1 MAQPLDARPAGFGVS
16 AAERTPRRIAMLG
29 PFGFHPK
36 KTMRARAF
44 RLARALAQRGHSVA
58 MWMPPWNTPD
68 EAGRAWQ
75 EDGVAITYIHLS
87 GGVVGITH
95 RLIQAALAW
104 QPDVVH
110 CFKPKAYSGLAAWR
124 LWHTHRRRLR
134 LVMDSD
140 DWEGWGGWNDRE
152 AYPRLAKHFFAWQ
165 ERWGMRHCHALTVA
179 SRALETLAWGL
190 GVPRQQVVYLPNGPG
205 IEPPPFTPRPPRPH
219 PTLLLYSRFFEFDI
233 QRLVAVLVQAQR
245 QLPDL
250 RIQVVGESLEVADG
264 ARLHALLAQAGLLD
278 RVENAGWVAE
288 TDAPSLISQADLGL
302 YLMDDTLLN
311 RTKCPVK
318 LADMLSV
325 GLPVVAEAVGQ
336 TPEYIR
342 HGETGW
348 LSPSGDV
355 AGLVEGIITLLT
367 DEARRQ
373 QLALGAWRHLEAHFT
388 WEQLAVRAERLYS
401 PLLSRQG

>member
-1 MAQPLDARPAGFGVS
+1 MAAPVTGRPAG
-16 AAERTPRRIAMLG
+16 APRRIAMVG

-44 RLARALAQRGHSVA
+44 RLACALTRRGHTVA
-58 MWMPPWNTPD
+58 IWMPPWHTPQ
-68 EAGRAWQ
+68 EADRTWREQ
-75 EDGVAITYIHLS
+75 GVGISYVSLT
-87 GGVVGITH
+87 GGVLGITG
-95 RLIQAALAW
+95 RLTRQVLAW

-110 CFKPKAYSGLAAWR
+110 CFKPKATSGLVAWL
-124 LWHTHRRRLR
+124 LWHTHRRRLH

-140 DWEGWGGWNDRE
+140 DWEGWGGWNERE

-165 ERWGMRHCHALTVA
+165 ERWGMRHCHTLTVA

-190 GVPRQQVVYLPNGPG
+190 GVPHEQVVYLPNGPG
-205 IEPPPFTPRPPRPH
+205 IEPSPGTLRPSLPH
-219 PTLLLYSRFFEFDI
+219 PTVLLYSRFFEFDV
-233 QRLVAVLVQAQR
+233 QRLAAVLEQTHHR
-245 QLPDL
+245 LPNL
-250 RIQVVGESLEVADG
+250 RIRVVGESLEAADG
-264 ARLHALLAQAGLLD
+264 ARLHALLTQAGLHD

-288 TDAPSLISQADLGL
+288 QDAPTLISQADVGL

-336 TPEYIR
+336 TPEYVR

-348 LSPSGDV
+348 LAPSGDV
-355 AGLVEGIITLLT
+355 AGVVTGLTTLLT
-367 DEARRQ
+367 DETLRQ
-373 QLALGAWRHLEAHFT
+373 RLAQGAWRHLQAHFT
-388 WEQLAVRAERLYS
+388 WEKLATLAENAYAPR
-401 PLLSRQG
+401 